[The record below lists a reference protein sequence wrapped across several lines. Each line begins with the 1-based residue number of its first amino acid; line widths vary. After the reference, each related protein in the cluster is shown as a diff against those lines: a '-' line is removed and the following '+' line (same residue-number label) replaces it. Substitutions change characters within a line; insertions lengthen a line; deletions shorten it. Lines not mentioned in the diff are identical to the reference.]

1 VVCSGR
7 NAIEGAHIT
16 LPEYVGGTTTWLSI
30 LYVSENPL
38 NFDMLLGRHI
48 EHLDGRKS
56 SVTTCHNNED
66 EALGSAIA
74 SGYVMKSG
82 VHYAEFQLLVDCKE
96 PIIYVG
102 LVRPMPNLDLGLF
115 AEKGCAD
122 FFINNNHFLAQKT
135 DEWGGNVHVCDY
147 CARDGLVG
155 WSDWNGRE
163 IIGHQWMSGEL
174 ETNDTVGML
183 LNLDE
188 GSLAVY
194 KNNDRIGVMKRGLS
208 GIYCW
213 YTTLTENTAVT
224 IKKPNNVPNICHRIP
239 FGDRDYAWA

>member
-1 VVCSGR
+1 MVCSGR

-38 NFDMLLGRHI
+38 KFDMLLGRHI

-82 VHYAEFQLLVDCKE
+82 VHYAEFQMLVDCKRF
-96 PIIYVG
+96 IYVG

-147 CARDGLVG
+147 CAGDGLVG

-163 IIGHQWMSGEL
+163 IIGHEWIRGEPF
-174 ETNDTVGML
+174 ETNDTVG
-183 LNLDE
+183 
-188 GSLAVY
+188 
-194 KNNDRIGVMKRGLS
+194 
-208 GIYCW
+208 C
-213 YTTLTENTAVT
+213 
-224 IKKPNNVPNICHRIP
+224 C
-239 FGDRDYAWA
+239 